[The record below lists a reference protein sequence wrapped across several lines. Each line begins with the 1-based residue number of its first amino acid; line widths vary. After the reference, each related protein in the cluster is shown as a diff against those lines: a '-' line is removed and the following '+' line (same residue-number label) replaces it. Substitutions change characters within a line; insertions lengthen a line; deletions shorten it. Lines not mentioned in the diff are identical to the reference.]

1 MERGLRGQCG
11 SKRRLKPRRPPPGL
25 KAMTGPARQT
35 ARLARPVTRLAMVPK
50 LASTR
55 VQGEEEL
62 TGPWPK

>member
-1 MERGLRGQCG
+1 
-11 SKRRLKPRRPPPGL
+11 
-25 KAMTGPARQT
+25 MTGPARQT